1 MSFNKIKARAHSQSI
16 NKIVTRFEDECD
28 LKASGESPTKR
39 IENIIEQIKASLNV
53 DTELATELNQL
64 ITSAF
69 VIGAQ
74 SGFSRALERFQDG
87 KITTKKVKNED
98 QWVLYSDSKQYQI
111 TENLPSMDG
120 TNQNSTVYISLS
132 DNGFE

>member
-1 MSFNKIKARAHSQSI
+1 MSYQRIKAKAHSQSI
-16 NKIVTRFEDECD
+16 NKIVTSFEDECGM
-28 LKASGESPTKR
+28 KASGKKPSER
-39 IENIIEQIKASLNV
+39 IESIIEQVKASLDV
-53 DTELATELNQL
+53 DPKLAEELNQL

-98 QWVLYSDSKQYQI
+98 EWVLYSDSKQYQI